1 MDGNIIQIKPHLPE
15 KKQGAVLQRGAP
27 DFPLMALTLM
37 LLAFGVVMV
46 LSASFPSAY
55 YDEQTNFDPTYY
67 FKRQVFFAAV
77 GVIAMFLVS
86 RVSLQTVRRFT
97 LAIFAFAI
105 VMLVVVLATS
115 PINGARR
122 WIRVLGINFQPSEI
136 AKFAVIVVYAGMITN
151 AGKRM
156 KTFRYGILPFAL
168 VLMLIVGLLVLEPHI
183 SCAIIIFAVAIVML
197 FVGGV
202 GWQYLLGGGA
212 LASAGIVI
220 AAHTMDYVKNR
231 VDVWRDPF
239 GPQIG
244 DPLYDAAYQ
253 IKQSLWAVGSGG
265 FTGLGLGQG
274 RQKYLYLP
282 EEHNDYIFAIV
293 CEELGF
299 IGAMAVLILFAL
311 LIIRAF
317 VISMRAPDRYSML
330 VGVGISTLLAV
341 QVILNMAVVTNF
353 IPCTGISLPF
363 FSYGGTALMMQLAEM
378 GVLLSISRSIPARRG
393 L

>member
-1 MDGNIIQIKPHLPE
+1 MDSNIIQIKPHLQQQ
-15 KKQGAVLQRGAP
+15 KSGRILQRGAP
-27 DFPLMALTLM
+27 DFPLLGLTLM

-55 YDEQTNFDPTYY
+55 YDEASNYDPTFY
-67 FKRQVFFAAV
+67 FKRQLIFAVV
-77 GVIAMFLVS
+77 GVAAMFFMS
-86 RVSLQTVRRFT
+86 RVSLTTVRRFT
-97 LAIFAFAI
+97 LPIFIAAI
-105 VMLVVVLATS
+105 VLLVAVLAT
-115 PINGARR
+115 PPVNGARR
-122 WIRVLGINFQPSEI
+122 WISIGFNFQPSEI
-136 AKFAVIVVYAGMITN
+136 AKLALILMYAGMITN

-156 KTFRYGILPFAL
+156 ETFRYGIVPFAI

-183 SCAIIIFAVAIVML
+183 SCSIIIFAVAIVML

-202 GWQYLLGGGA
+202 QMRYLVGGGA
-212 LASAGIVI
+212 IATVGIVI
-220 AAHTMDYVKNR
+220 AAHTMSYVKNR

-317 VISMRAPDRYSML
+317 TISMRAPDRYSSL

-341 QVILNMAVVTNF
+341 QVILNVAVVTNF
-353 IPCTGISLPF
+353 MPCTGISLPF

-378 GVLLSISRSIPARRG
+378 GILLSISRSIPARRG
-393 L
+393 A

>member
-86 RVSLQTVRRFT
+86 RVSLLTVRRFT

-136 AKFAVIVVYAGMITN
+136 AKFAVIVVNAGMITN

-341 QVILNMAVVTNF
+341 QVILNVAVVTNF

>member
-1 MDGNIIQIKPHLPE
+1 MDGNIISIKPHLEDKRP
-15 KKQGAVLQRGAP
+15 GFLIQRGTP
-27 DFPLMALTLM
+27 DFPLLALTLM

-55 YDEQTNFDPTYY
+55 YDEQTNFDPAFY
-67 FKRQVFFAAV
+67 FKRQIIFAAI
-77 GVIAMFLVS
+77 GVAAMFFVS
-86 RVSLQTVRRFT
+86 RVSMQTVRRLT
-97 LAIFAFAI
+97 MPIFIAA
-105 VMLVVVLATS
+105 VLMLIAVLAT
-115 PINGARR
+115 PPVNGARR
-122 WIRVLGINFQPSEI
+122 WISIGFNFQPSEI
-136 AKFAVIVVYAGMITN
+136 AKLAVILLFANMIARAGS
-151 AGKRM
+151 RM
-156 KTFRYGILPFAL
+156 QTFRYGIVPFAL
-168 VLMLIVGLLVLEPHI
+168 VLILVIGLLVLEPHI
-183 SCAIIIFAVAIVML
+183 SCSIIIFAVAIVLL

-202 GWQYLLGGGA
+202 QMRYLIGGA
-212 LASAGIVI
+212 AIATAGIVI
-220 AAHTMDYVKNR
+220 AANTMDYVKNR

-282 EEHNDYIFAIV
+282 EEHNDYIYAIV

-311 LIIRAF
+311 LVIRAF
-317 VISMRAPDRYSML
+317 MISMRAPDRFSSL

-341 QVILNMAVVTNF
+341 QVILNVAVVTNA

-378 GVLLSISRSIPARRG
+378 GLLLSISRSIPSRRG
-393 L
+393 E

>member
-1 MDGNIIQIKPHLPE
+1 MDSNIIQIKPHL
-15 KKQGAVLQRGAP
+15 KDRNSVRVLQRGAP
-27 DFPLMALTLM
+27 DFPLLALTLM

-55 YDEQTNFDPTYY
+55 YDETSNYDPTFY
-67 FKRQVFFAAV
+67 FKRQMIFAVV
-77 GVIAMFLVS
+77 GVAAMFFMS
-86 RVSLQTVRRFT
+86 RVSLTTVRRFT
-97 LAIFAFAI
+97 LPIFIAA
-105 VMLVVVLATS
+105 VLMLIAVLAT
-115 PINGARR
+115 PPVNGARR
-122 WIRVLGINFQPSEI
+122 WISIGFNFQPSEI
-136 AKFAVIVVYAGMITN
+136 AKLALILMYAGMITN
-151 AGKRM
+151 TGKRM
-156 KTFRYGILPFAL
+156 ETFRYGIVPFAM

-183 SCAIIIFAVAIVML
+183 SCSIIIFAVAIVML

-202 GWQYLLGGGA
+202 RMRYLIGGGA
-212 LASAGIVI
+212 IATIGIVI
-220 AAHTMDYVKNR
+220 AAHTMSYVKNR

-317 VISMRAPDRYSML
+317 TISMRAPDRYSSL

-341 QVILNMAVVTNF
+341 QVILNVAVVTNF
-353 IPCTGISLPF
+353 MPCTGISLPF

-378 GVLLSISRSIPARRG
+378 GILLSISRSIPARRG
-393 L
+393 T

>member
-1 MDGNIIQIKPHLPE
+1 MDSNIIQIKPHLPE
-15 KKQGAVLQRGAP
+15 KKQGALLQRGAP
-27 DFPLMALTLM
+27 DFPLLALTLM
-37 LLAFGVVMV
+37 LIAFGVVMV

-55 YDEQTNFDPTYY
+55 YDEQTNYDPTYY
-67 FKRQVFFAAV
+67 FKRQIIFAAA
-77 GVIAMFLVS
+77 GVIAMLFVS
-86 RVSLQTVRRFT
+86 RISMQTVRRFT
-97 LAIFAFAI
+97 IPVF
-105 VMLVVVLATS
+105 LVAVVLMTAVLAM
-115 PINGARR
+115 PPVNGARR
-122 WIRVLGINFQPSEI
+122 WIFGFQPSEI
-136 AKFAVIVVYAGMITN
+136 AKLAVILMYASMISN

-156 KTFRYGILPFAL
+156 QTFRYGIVPFAL
-168 VLMLIVGLLVLEPHI
+168 VLMLVVGLLVLEPHI
-183 SCAIIIFAVAIVML
+183 SCSIIIFAVAIVLL

-202 GWQYLLGGGA
+202 RWQYLVGGGA
-212 LASAGIVI
+212 VATAGIII
-220 AAHTMDYVKNR
+220 AAHTMDYVKSR

-317 VISMRAPDRYSML
+317 TISMRAPDRFSAL

-341 QVILNMAVVTNF
+341 QVILNVAVVTNF

-378 GVLLSISRSIPARRG
+378 GILLSISRSIPARRG
-393 L
+393 V

>member
-1 MDGNIIQIKPHLPE
+1 MDGNIISIKPHLEDRRP
-15 KKQGAVLQRGAP
+15 GISMQRGTL
-27 DFPLMALTLM
+27 DFPLLALTMM

-55 YDEQTNFDPTYY
+55 YDEQTNFDAAYY
-67 FKRQVFFAAV
+67 FKRQLIFAAI
-77 GVIAMFLVS
+77 GVAAMFFMS
-86 RVSLQTVRRFT
+86 RISLQTIRRFT
-97 LAIFAFAI
+97 LPFFGAAIL
-105 VMLVVVLATS
+105 MLAAVLAT
-115 PINGARR
+115 PPVNGARR
-122 WIRVLGINFQPSEI
+122 WISIGFNFQPSEI
-136 AKFAVIVVYAGMITN
+136 AKLAIILLYANMITN
-151 AGKRM
+151 AGKKM
-156 KTFRYGILPFAL
+156 QTFRYGIMPFAL
-168 VLMLIVGLLVLEPHI
+168 VLIAVVGLLVLEPHI
-183 SCAIIIFAVAIVML
+183 SCSIIIFAVAIVL
-197 FVGGV
+197 LYVGGV
-202 GWQYLLGGGA
+202 RWQYLVGGGVFA
-212 LASAGIVI
+212 TVGIVI
-220 AAHTMDYVKNR
+220 AANTMDYVKNR

-265 FTGLGLGQG
+265 FSGLGLGQG

-311 LIIRAF
+311 LVIRAF
-317 VISMRAPDRYSML
+317 MISMRAPDRFSSL

-341 QVILNMAVVTNF
+341 QVILNVAVVTNF

-363 FSYGGTALMMQLAEM
+363 FSYGGTALMMQLAEI
-378 GVLLSISRSIPARRG
+378 GILLSISRSIPARRG
-393 L
+393 T

>member
-1 MDGNIIQIKPHLPE
+1 MDSNIIQIKPHLPDRRP
-15 KKQGAVLQRGAP
+15 GLLLQRGVP
-27 DFPLMALTLM
+27 DFPLLALTLM

-67 FKRQVFFAAV
+67 FKRQLFFAAL
-77 GVIAMFLVS
+77 GVVLMFLAS
-86 RVSLQTVRRFT
+86 RVSLQTVRRFAV
-97 LAIFAFAI
+97 LIFI
-105 VMLVVVLATS
+105 VSVGLLVLVLAT
-115 PINGARR
+115 PPVNGARR
-122 WIRVLGINFQPSEI
+122 WISVGFNFQPSEI
-136 AKFAVIVVYAGMITN
+136 AKLSVILLFASMISN
-151 AGKRM
+151 AGSRM

-168 VLMLIVGLLVLEPHI
+168 VLMVVLGLLVLEPHI
-183 SCAIIIFAVAIVML
+183 SCCIIIFGIAIVL
-197 FVGGV
+197 LYVGGV
-202 GWQYLLGGGA
+202 KWQYLVVGGA
-212 LASAGIVI
+212 LATVAGFV
-220 AAHTMDYVKNR
+220 AANTMSYVKDR
-231 VDVWRDPF
+231 VAVWRDPF
-239 GPQIG
+239 APQIG

-299 IGAMAVLILFAL
+299 VGALVVLILFAL

-317 VISMRAPDRYSML
+317 TIAMRAPDRFSSL
-330 VGVGISTLLAV
+330 VGVGISTLLAI
-341 QVILNMAVVTNF
+341 QVFLNVAVVTNF

-363 FSYGGTALMMQLAEM
+363 FSYGGTALMMQLIEM
-378 GVLLSISRSIPARRG
+378 GLLLSISRSIPSRRG
-393 L
+393 V

>member
-1 MDGNIIQIKPHLPE
+1 MDENIIQINPHQTE
-15 KKQGAVLQRGAP
+15 KHPKLQMQRGTL
-27 DFPLMALTLM
+27 DFPLLALTLM

-55 YDEQTNFDPTYY
+55 YDEITNYDAAYY
-67 FKRQVFFAAV
+67 FKRQAFFAAF
-77 GVIAMFLVS
+77 GVIVMFAVS
-86 RVSLQTVRRFT
+86 HISMKTVRRFT
-97 LAIFAFAI
+97 KPVFALSI
-105 VMLVVVLATS
+105 LLLVAVLMT
-115 PINGARR
+115 PPVNGARR
-122 WIRVLGINFQPSEI
+122 WISIGINFQPSEI
-136 AKFAVIVVYAGMITN
+136 AKLSVILLFASMISN
-151 AGKRM
+151 AGKKM
-156 KTFRYGILPFAL
+156 ETFRFGILPFGL
-168 VLMLIVGLLVLEPHI
+168 VLMLVIGLLVLEPHI
-183 SCAIIIFAVAIVML
+183 SCSIIIFAVAIVLL

-202 GWQYLLGGGA
+202 RWRYLIAGGV
-212 LASAGIVI
+212 LATAGIVL
-220 AAHTMDYVKNR
+220 AANTMDYVKNR

-311 LIIRAF
+311 LVIRAF
-317 VISMRAPDRYSML
+317 TISMRAPDRFSSL

-341 QVILNMAVVTNF
+341 QVILNVAVVTNA

-363 FSYGGTALMMQLAEM
+363 FSYGGTALLMQLMEM
-378 GVLLSISRSIPARRG
+378 GLLLSISRSIPSRRG
-393 L
+393 A

>member
-1 MDGNIIQIKPHLPE
+1 M
-15 KKQGAVLQRGAP
+15 
-27 DFPLMALTLM
+27 
-37 LLAFGVVMV
+37 
-46 LSASFPSAY
+46 
-55 YDEQTNFDPTYY
+55 
-67 FKRQVFFAAV
+67 
-77 GVIAMFLVS
+77 
-86 RVSLQTVRRFT
+86 
-97 LAIFAFAI
+97 
-105 VMLVVVLATS
+105 
-115 PINGARR
+115 
-122 WIRVLGINFQPSEI
+122 
-136 AKFAVIVVYAGMITN
+136 YAGMITN

-156 KTFRYGILPFAL
+156 ETFRYGIVPFAI

-183 SCAIIIFAVAIVML
+183 SCSIIIFAVAIVML

-202 GWQYLLGGGA
+202 RMRYLVGGGA
-212 LASAGIVI
+212 IATVGIVI
-220 AAHTMDYVKNR
+220 AAHTMSYVKNR

-317 VISMRAPDRYSML
+317 TISMRAPDRYSSL

-341 QVILNMAVVTNF
+341 QVILNVAVVTNF
-353 IPCTGISLPF
+353 MPCTGISLPF
-363 FSYGGTALMMQLAEM
+363 FSYGETALMMQLAEM
-378 GVLLSISRSIPARRG
+378 GILLSISRSIPARRG
-393 L
+393 A

>member
-1 MDGNIIQIKPHLPE
+1 MDSNIIQIKPHLPDRRP
-15 KKQGAVLQRGAP
+15 GLMLQRGAP
-27 DFPLMALTLM
+27 DFPLLALTMM

-55 YDEQTNFDPTYY
+55 YDEQTHFDPTYY
-67 FKRQVFFAAV
+67 FKRQLFFAAI
-77 GVIAMFLVS
+77 GVVLMFLAS
-86 RVSLQTVRRFT
+86 RVSVQTVRRFT
-97 LAIFAFAI
+97 VLIFVLSLFLLAA
-105 VMLVVVLATS
+105 VLAT
-115 PINGARR
+115 PPVNGARR
-122 WIRVLGINFQPSEI
+122 WISIGFNFQPSEI
-136 AKFAVIVVYAGMITN
+136 AKLAIILMYASMISN
-151 AGKRM
+151 AGSRM
-156 KTFRYGILPFAL
+156 RTFRYGIVPFAL
-168 VLMLIVGLLVLEPHI
+168 VLMLVVGLLVLEPHI
-183 SCAIIIFAVAIVML
+183 SCCIIIFAVAIVML
-197 FVGGV
+197 YVGGV
-202 GWQYLLGGGA
+202 RWQYLIGGGV
-212 LASAGIVI
+212 LAAAGVFV
-220 AAHTMDYVKNR
+220 AANTMDYVKNR

-299 IGAMAVLILFAL
+299 IGATVVLILFAL

-317 VISMRAPDRYSML
+317 TISMRAPDRYASL

-341 QVILNMAVVTNF
+341 QVLLNVAVVTNY

-363 FSYGGTALMMQLAEM
+363 FSYGGTALMMQLIEM
-378 GVLLSISRSIPARRG
+378 GILLSISRSIPSRRG
-393 L
+393 V

>member
-1 MDGNIIQIKPHLPE
+1 MDSNIIQIKPHLP
-15 KKQGAVLQRGAP
+15 KRRPPKLLQRGAP
-27 DFPLMALTLM
+27 DFPLLALTLM

-55 YDEQTNFDPTYY
+55 YDEQSNYDPTFY
-67 FKRQVFFAAV
+67 FKRQMIFAVV
-77 GVIAMFLVS
+77 GVAAMFFMS

-97 LAIFAFAI
+97 LPIFILAIL
-105 VMLVVVLATS
+105 MLGAVLATA
-115 PINGARR
+115 PVNGARR
-122 WIRVLGINFQPSEI
+122 WISIGFNFQPSEI
-136 AKFAVIVVYAGMITN
+136 AKLAIILLYAGMITN

-156 KTFRYGILPFAL
+156 ETFRYGILPFAL

-183 SCAIIIFAVAIVML
+183 SCSIIIFAVAVVML

-202 GWQYLLGGGA
+202 RLRYLIGGGLFA
-212 LASAGIVI
+212 TAGIIV
-220 AAHTMDYVKNR
+220 AANTMDYVKNR
-231 VDVWRDPF
+231 VEVWRDPF

-317 VISMRAPDRYSML
+317 TISMRAPDRYSSL

-341 QVILNMAVVTNF
+341 QVILNVAVVTNF

-378 GVLLSISRSIPARRG
+378 GILLSISRSIPARRG
-393 L
+393 E

>member
-1 MDGNIIQIKPHLPE
+1 MDSNIIQIKQHMPDRRPGLM
-15 KKQGAVLQRGAP
+15 LQRGAP
-27 DFPLMALTLM
+27 DFPLLALTLM
-37 LLAFGVVMV
+37 LLGFGVVMV

-55 YDEQTNFDPTYY
+55 YDDQTNFDPTYY
-67 FKRQVFFAAV
+67 FKRQLFFAAV
-77 GVIAMFLVS
+77 GVVLMFLVS
-86 RVSLQTVRRFT
+86 RVSVQTIRRFALPIFIGS
-97 LAIFAFAI
+97 LALLA
-105 VMLVVVLATS
+105 LVLAT
-115 PINGARR
+115 PPVNGARR
-122 WIRVLGINFQPSEI
+122 WISIGFNFQPSEI
-136 AKFAVIVVYAGMITN
+136 AKLAIILLYAGMITN
-151 AGKRM
+151 TGKRM
-156 KTFRYGILPFAL
+156 ETFRYGILPFAL

-183 SCAIIIFAVAIVML
+183 SCSIIIFAVAVVML

-202 GWQYLLGGGA
+202 RLRYLIGGGLFA
-212 LASAGIVI
+212 TAGIIV
-220 AAHTMDYVKNR
+220 AANTMDYVKNR

-299 IGAMAVLILFAL
+299 VGALVVLILFAL

-317 VISMRAPDRYSML
+317 TISMRAPDRYSSL
-330 VGVGISTLLAV
+330 VGVGISTLLAI
-341 QVILNMAVVTNF
+341 QVFLNVAVVTNF

-363 FSYGGTALMMQLAEM
+363 FSYGGTALMMQLIEM
-378 GVLLSISRSIPARRG
+378 GLLLSISRSIPSRRG
-393 L
+393 V

>member
-1 MDGNIIQIKPHLPE
+1 
-15 KKQGAVLQRGAP
+15 
-27 DFPLMALTLM
+27 M

-55 YDEQTNFDPTYY
+55 YDEASNYDPTFY
-67 FKRQVFFAAV
+67 FKRQLIFAVV
-77 GVIAMFLVS
+77 GVAAMFFMS
-86 RVSLQTVRRFT
+86 RVSLNTVRRFT
-97 LAIFAFAI
+97 LPIFIAAI
-105 VMLVVVLATS
+105 VLLVAVLAT
-115 PINGARR
+115 PPVNGARR
-122 WIRVLGINFQPSEI
+122 WISIGFNFQPSEI
-136 AKFAVIVVYAGMITN
+136 AKLALILMYAGMITN

-156 KTFRYGILPFAL
+156 ETFRYGIVPFAI

-183 SCAIIIFAVAIVML
+183 SCSIIIFAVAIVML

-202 GWQYLLGGGA
+202 RMRYLVGGGA
-212 LASAGIVI
+212 IATVGIVI
-220 AAHTMDYVKNR
+220 AAHTMSYVKNR

-317 VISMRAPDRYSML
+317 TISMRAPDRYSSL

-341 QVILNMAVVTNF
+341 QVILNVAVVTNF
-353 IPCTGISLPF
+353 MPCTGISLPF

-378 GVLLSISRSIPARRG
+378 GILLSISRSIPARRG
-393 L
+393 A

>member
-1 MDGNIIQIKPHLPE
+1 M
-15 KKQGAVLQRGAP
+15 LQRGAP
-27 DFPLMALTLM
+27 DFPLLAFTLM

-67 FKRQVFFAAV
+67 FKRQLFFAAV
-77 GVIAMFLVS
+77 GVVLMFLMS
-86 RVSLQTVRRFT
+86 RVSVLTLRRFT
-97 LAIFAFAI
+97 VPIFIVSLFLLAA
-105 VMLVVVLATS
+105 VLAT
-115 PINGARR
+115 PPVNGARR
-122 WIRVLGINFQPSEI
+122 WISVGFNFQPSEI
-136 AKFAVIVVYAGMITN
+136 AKLAVILLYASMISN

-156 KTFRYGILPFAL
+156 RTFWYGIVPFAL
-168 VLMLIVGLLVLEPHI
+168 VLMLVLGLLVLEPHI
-183 SCAIIIFAVAIVML
+183 SCAIIIFAVAIVL
-197 FVGGV
+197 LYVGGV
-202 GWQYLLGGGA
+202 RWQYLVGGGIFA
-212 LASAGIVI
+212 TVGIIV
-220 AAHTMDYVKNR
+220 AANTMDYVKNR

-239 GPQIG
+239 APQIG

-282 EEHNDYIFAIV
+282 EEHNDYIYAIV

-317 VISMRAPDRYSML
+317 TISMRAPDRFSSL

-341 QVILNMAVVTNF
+341 QVILNVAVVTNA

-363 FSYGGTALMMQLAEM
+363 FSYGGTALMMQLVEM
-378 GVLLSISRSIPARRG
+378 GILLSISRSIPARRG
-393 L
+393 V